1 MGMTTISSRDF
12 NQGASRAKK
21 AARNGPV
28 YITER
33 GKPTH
38 VLMTIEDFH
47 RRQGKKPRS
56 LLAALAPTGEAGNFD
71 FEPAKP
77 PRITT
82 PMALDSF
89 FCSTRIPFPR
99 CAHLTRHPPH
109 P

>member
-38 VLMTIEDFH
+38 VLMTIEDYH

-56 LLAALAPTGEAGNFD
+56 LLATLAQPGEEADFD
-71 FEPAKP
+71 FEPGKLGP
-77 PRITT
+77 ITR
-82 PMALDSF
+82 PADLD
-89 FCSTRIPFPR
+89 
-99 CAHLTRHPPH
+99 
-109 P
+109 

>member
-47 RRQGKKPRS
+47 RRQGKTPRS
-56 LLAALAPTGEAGNFD
+56 LLATLAQPGEAAD
-71 FEPAKP
+71 FEFEPSKLGQIMKPAD
-77 PRITT
+77 
-82 PMALDSF
+82 LD
-89 FCSTRIPFPR
+89 
-99 CAHLTRHPPH
+99 
-109 P
+109 

>member
-56 LLAALAPTGEAGNFD
+56 LLAALAKTDEAGNFD
-71 FEPAKP
+71 FEPAK
-77 PRITT
+77 
-82 PMALDSF
+82 LN
-89 FCSTRIPFPR
+89 RIPKPVSSER
-99 CAHLTRHPPH
+99 SLVGKKWVRPWR
-109 P
+109 

>member
-47 RRQGKKPRS
+47 RRPGKKPRS
-56 LLAALAPTGEAGNFD
+56 LLAALAQTGEAGHFD
-71 FEPAKP
+71 FDPAKP
-77 PRITT
+77 N
-82 PMALDSF
+82 
-89 FCSTRIPFPR
+89 RIPKPLDLDCCFFSPRMSFP
-99 CAHLTRHPPH
+99 HSP
-109 P
+109 

>member
-38 VLMTIEDFH
+38 VLLTIEDYQ
-47 RRQGKKPRS
+47 RRNGEKPRS
-56 LLAALAPTGEAGNFD
+56 LLATLAQTGDLADFD
-71 FEPAKP
+71 FEPATLG
-77 PRITT
+77 RITR
-82 PMALDSF
+82 PADLD
-89 FCSTRIPFPR
+89 
-99 CAHLTRHPPH
+99 
-109 P
+109 

>member
-33 GKPTH
+33 GRPTH
-38 VLMTIEDFH
+38 VLMTIEDYH

-56 LLAALAPTGEAGNFD
+56 LLAALAQAGDAADFD
-71 FEPAKP
+71 FEPAKVGI
-77 PRITT
+77 ITR
-82 PMALDSF
+82 PADLD
-89 FCSTRIPFPR
+89 
-99 CAHLTRHPPH
+99 
-109 P
+109 

>member
-47 RRQGKKPRS
+47 RRKGTKPRS
-56 LLAALAPTGEAGNFD
+56 LLASLAQTGEAGNFD
-71 FEPAKP
+71 FEPPKLN
-77 PRITT
+77 RITRSEERRVGKYCDNT
-82 PMALDSF
+82 SRSLLSPYK
-89 FCSTRIPFPR
+89 
-99 CAHLTRHPPH
+99 
-109 P
+109 

>member
-1 MGMTTISSRDF
+1 MTTISSRDF

-47 RRQGKKPRS
+47 RRQGKTPRS
-56 LLAALAPTGEAGNFD
+56 LLATLAQPGETAD
-71 FEPAKP
+71 VEFEPGKLGQIMKP
-77 PRITT
+77 
-82 PMALDSF
+82 ADLD
-89 FCSTRIPFPR
+89 
-99 CAHLTRHPPH
+99 
-109 P
+109 